1 MFTVGDVFVPSPP
14 KRRKKS
20 SILSYSLNYTKFD
33 FTVDEGK
40 EWLNPSREKNKG
52 THRRKKG
59 DEKSSLVLILENYPL
74 AYFVHTSIH
83 SFGGKSIRQ

>member
-14 KRRKKS
+14 KRWKKS
-20 SILSYSLNYTKFD
+20 SILSYSLND
-33 FTVDEGK
+33 
-40 EWLNPSREKNKG
+40 
-52 THRRKKG
+52 
-59 DEKSSLVLILENYPL
+59 SLVLILENYPL